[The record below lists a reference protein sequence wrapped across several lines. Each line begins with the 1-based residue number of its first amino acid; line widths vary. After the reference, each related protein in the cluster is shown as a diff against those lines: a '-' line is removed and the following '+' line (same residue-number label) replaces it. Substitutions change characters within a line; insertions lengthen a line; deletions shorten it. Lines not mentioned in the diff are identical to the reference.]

1 MSWPD
6 YYRHVPLLTIVTILD
21 PRHYI
26 ATQFTVDTTNT
37 ILYNIKIIQFV
48 VYNTVFRA
56 IIRCPDNLKFF
67 FAGIPRGPL
76 ETSPGTIKKFQKRFQ
91 GPPARGF

>member
-1 MSWPD
+1 MVWVQCLVSWPD
-6 YYRHVPLLTIVTILD
+6 NYRHVPLLTTVTIPD

-48 VYNTVFRA
+48 VYNT
-56 IIRCPDNLKFF
+56 FF
-67 FAGIPRGPL
+67 MLIFTMVDG
-76 ETSPGTIKKFQKRFQ
+76 K
-91 GPPARGF
+91 